1 MKIRF
6 DFVTNSSSTSFVLIC
21 KGSPDKEVFLAAMG
35 AMKRSPLRPLFEG
48 LFEVFERKMRNAK
61 EAIGG
66 TNGASAKSIAEIVD
80 GRLSRQAAE
89 RAAKALAAG
98 QDVWVGLLDSDE
110 GGIEEFF
117 CCESF
122 EVNHP
127 RLHVNGNQCA
137 W

>member
-35 AMKRSPLRPLFEG
+35 AEKKSPLRPLFEG
-48 LFEVFERKMRNAK
+48 LFEVFERKMTNAK
-61 EAIGG
+61 EAIAGI
-66 TNGASAKSIAEIVD
+66 NDKPAKSIADIVG
-80 GRLSRQAAE
+80 GRMSHPAAE

-110 GGIEEFF
+110 GGIEAFF

-122 EVNHP
+122 ELHHP
-127 RLHVNGNQCA
+127 RLYVDASQCV